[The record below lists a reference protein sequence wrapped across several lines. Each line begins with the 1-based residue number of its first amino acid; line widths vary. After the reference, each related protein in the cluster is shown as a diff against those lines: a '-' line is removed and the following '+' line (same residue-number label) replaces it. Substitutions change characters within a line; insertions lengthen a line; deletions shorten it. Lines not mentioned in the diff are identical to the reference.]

1 MDNAPYLMER
11 RMTSAEIEELIE
23 TNRRLRLAVK
33 QARYALAVAFGD
45 TTVDEDEA
53 AAVQPQP
60 SRSSFNIFKTG
71 KR

>member
-1 MDNAPYLMER
+1 MDN
-11 RMTSAEIEELIE
+11 TSFIIEQLLVD
-23 TNRRLRLAVK
+23 NARLRHACRE
-33 QARYALAVAFGD
+33 ARLALAAAFGD
-45 TTVDEDEA
+45 TTADEPEA